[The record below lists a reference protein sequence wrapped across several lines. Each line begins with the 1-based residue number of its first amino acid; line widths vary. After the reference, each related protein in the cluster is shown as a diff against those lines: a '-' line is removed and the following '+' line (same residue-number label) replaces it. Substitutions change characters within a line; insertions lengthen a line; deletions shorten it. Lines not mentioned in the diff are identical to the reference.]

1 VAVLEVL
8 AAVLLMVEQV
18 VLAIRL
24 AQVHRKEIAEV
35 TEDPELISEAEEAV
49 LVLLVLLVVLVLQ
62 LAMEE
67 MVLHHQFLVLQ

>member
-24 AQVHRKEIAEV
+24 AQVHRKEIAVEMAV
-35 TEDPELISEAEEAV
+35 PELISEAEEAV